1 MDQTTPEPVRE
12 ERKPTPLPPQVRQAL
27 VHGRLQAVVYG
38 ALLAVIIGWV
48 LYIGRPVFVPMVFGV
63 IVAYIIIGLSR
74 GLRRLPTVGRWLP
87 PWLCYVAS
95 IAAILGA
102 ITAGVLLVA
111 SNIGRVVQ
119 LVPEYE
125 ETLLQMIQR
134 GAEFL
139 NIETAPTWRAL
150 RDQVLEQISTQAII
164 GSTVVSVTAVVAT
177 LAVVLL
183 YVTFLLVEKR
193 VFPEKLRN
201 LSEDPGDVSR
211 IRQVL
216 DSISTRVGQY
226 LALKTLVSV
235 ILGVI
240 SWAIMEA
247 FGVEFAGFWAVLI
260 TVLNYV
266 PYIGSFLGVL
276 FPVAWAIVQ
285 FGDWGTVITLL
296 ILLTSAQ
303 FVIGNFL
310 DPWLLGNS
318 LNLSPFVILAS
329 LTVWGSLWG
338 VPGAFLAVPITSVL
352 AIILSEFRGTR
363 PIAVLMSRGG
373 QLQGAQTGPPPSPS
387 ARQAGAAPPTS
398 SGGG

>member
-1 MDQTTPEPVRE
+1 MDQTTDSPAPDAPAIARPNRPSRRVLVRD
-12 ERKPTPLPPQVRQAL
+12 
-27 VHGRLQAVVYG
+27 RLQAIVYG

-48 LYIGRPVFVPMVFGV
+48 LFIGRPVFVPMVFGV

-74 GLRRLPTVGRWLP
+74 GLRRVPTVGRWLP
-87 PWLCYVAS
+87 PWLCYIAS

-102 ITAGVLLVA
+102 ITAGVVLVVN
-111 SNIGRVVQ
+111 NIGRVVQ
-119 LVPEYE
+119 LVPQYE
-125 ETLLQMIQR
+125 QKLLQMIQR
-134 GAEFL
+134 GAEL
-139 NIETAPTWRAL
+139 LRIETAPTWTAL

-164 GSTVVSVTAVVAT
+164 GSTVVSVSAVVAT
-177 LAVVLL
+177 LVVVLL

-193 VFPEKLRN
+193 VFPQKLQN
-201 LSEDPGDVSR
+201 LSDNPEDVSR
-211 IRQVL
+211 VRQVL

-226 LALKTLVSV
+226 LALKTLVSM
-235 ILGVI
+235 ILGAI
-240 SWAIMEA
+240 SWAIMAA

-285 FGDWGTVITLL
+285 FGDIGTVITLL
-296 ILLTSAQ
+296 ILLSSAQ

-329 LTVWGSLWG
+329 LTIWGALWG
-338 VPGAFLAVPITSVL
+338 IPGAFLAVPITSVL
-352 AIILSEFRGTR
+352 AIILSEFTGTR

-373 QLQGAQTGPPPSPS
+373 DLHGAGRSN
-387 ARQAGAAPPTS
+387 
-398 SGGG
+398 